1 MTIYDMVMPVLQLI
15 ANGDMATMA
24 LFTAY
29 INDDLGYEIFC
40 GNLPFDLFRMLQGD
54 IKDSQDLR
62 DALKDSGVL
71 QKGLEIYIDK
81 AFEDCH
87 MLYHFMD
94 GESTILK
101 DPILSGFLS
110 NDDCHILEDM
120 FKLWD
125 DGTICD
131 ENWEDILTEM
141 CTERTSK

>member
-1 MTIYDMVMPVLQLI
+1 MKLYETAMLVLQMI
-15 ANGDMATMA
+15 ASGEDITMA

-29 INDDLGYEIFC
+29 INDELGYEIFC
-40 GNLPFDLFRMLQGD
+40 GDLPRDLFHMLQGN
-54 IKDSQDLR
+54 IKDSRALC
-62 DALKDSGVL
+62 DALMDSGVL

-94 GESTILK
+94 GESTILN
-101 DPILSGFLS
+101 DPVLYGLLS
-110 NDDCHILEDM
+110 NGDRRILEDM
-120 FKLWD
+120 FKSWD

-141 CTERTSK
+141 CTERASK

>member
-1 MTIYDMVMPVLQLI
+1 MNLYETAMLVLQMI
-15 ANGDMATMA
+15 VSGEVTTMA

-29 INDDLGYEIFC
+29 INDELGYEIFC
-40 GNLPFDLFRMLQGD
+40 GDLPLDLFRMLQGN
-54 IKDSQDLR
+54 IKDSSVLC
-62 DALKDSGVL
+62 DALNDSGVL

-94 GESTILK
+94 GESTILH

-110 NDDCHILEDM
+110 NDDRRILEDL
-120 FKLWD
+120 FKRWD

-141 CTERTSK
+141 CTERVSK

>member
-1 MTIYDMVMPVLQLI
+1 MSIFDMVMPVLQLI
-15 ANGDMATMA
+15 ANGERATMA
-24 LFTAY
+24 VFTAY
-29 INDDLGYEIFC
+29 INDELGYDIFC
-40 GNLPFDLFRMLQGD
+40 EDMPLDLFHILQGD
-54 IKDSQDLR
+54 IKDSLVLR

-94 GESTILK
+94 GESTILN
-101 DPILSGFLS
+101 DPVLYGLLS
-110 NDDCHILEDM
+110 NGDRRILEDL
-120 FKLWD
+120 FKSWD

-141 CTERTSK
+141 CTERASK

>member
-1 MTIYDMVMPVLQLI
+1 MKLYETAMLVLQMI
-15 ANGDMATMA
+15 ASGEVTTMA

-29 INDDLGYEIFC
+29 INDELGYEIFC
-40 GNLPFDLFRMLQGD
+40 GDLPLDLFHMLRSN
-54 IKDSQDLR
+54 IKDSVVLR

-71 QKGLEIYIDK
+71 QNGLEIYIDR
-81 AFEDCH
+81 AFDDCH

-94 GESTILK
+94 GDSTILN
-101 DPILSGFLS
+101 DPLLTGFLS
-110 NDDCHILEDM
+110 NDDRHMLEDM

-141 CTERTSK
+141 CIARASE

>member
-1 MTIYDMVMPVLQLI
+1 
-15 ANGDMATMA
+15 
-24 LFTAY
+24 
-29 INDDLGYEIFC
+29 
-40 GNLPFDLFRMLQGD
+40 
-54 IKDSQDLR
+54 
-62 DALKDSGVL
+62 
-71 QKGLEIYIDK
+71 
-81 AFEDCH
+81 

-141 CTERTSK
+141 CTERASK

>member
-1 MTIYDMVMPVLQLI
+1 MNIYDMAMPVLQFI
-15 ANGDMATMA
+15 AKGEEALMA

-29 INDDLGYEIFC
+29 IGDELGYEIFC
-40 GNLPFDLFRMLQGD
+40 GDLPLDLFHMLRGN
-54 IKDSQDLR
+54 IKDSRDLR

-71 QKGLEIYIDK
+71 QKGIEMYIDK

-94 GESTILK
+94 GESTILN
-101 DPILSGFLS
+101 DPILSSFLS
-110 NDDCHILEDM
+110 NDDRHILEDL
-120 FKLWD
+120 FKHWD

-141 CTERTSK
+141 CTERASK

>member
-1 MTIYDMVMPVLQLI
+1 MRLYDLAMLVLQMI
-15 ANGDMATMA
+15 ASGEVTTMA

-29 INDDLGYEIFC
+29 INDELGYEIFC
-40 GNLPFDLFRMLQGD
+40 GDLPLDLFHMLRGN
-54 IKDSQDLR
+54 IKDSRDLR

-71 QKGLEIYIDK
+71 QKGIEMYIDK

-94 GESTILK
+94 GESTILN
-101 DPILSGFLS
+101 DPILSSFLS
-110 NDDCHILEDM
+110 NDDRHILENL
-120 FKLWD
+120 FKSWG

-141 CTERTSK
+141 CTERASK

>member
-1 MTIYDMVMPVLQLI
+1 MKLYETAMLVLQMI
-15 ANGDMATMA
+15 ASAEVTTMA

-29 INDDLGYEIFC
+29 INDELGYEIFC
-40 GNLPFDLFRMLQGD
+40 GDLPLDLFHMLRGN
-54 IKDSQDLR
+54 IKGSRDLR

-71 QKGLEIYIDK
+71 QKGIEMYIDK

-94 GESTILK
+94 GESTILN
-101 DPILSGFLS
+101 DPILAGFLS
-110 NDDCHILEDM
+110 TDDRHILEDL
-120 FKLWD
+120 FKHWD

-141 CTERTSK
+141 CIERASK